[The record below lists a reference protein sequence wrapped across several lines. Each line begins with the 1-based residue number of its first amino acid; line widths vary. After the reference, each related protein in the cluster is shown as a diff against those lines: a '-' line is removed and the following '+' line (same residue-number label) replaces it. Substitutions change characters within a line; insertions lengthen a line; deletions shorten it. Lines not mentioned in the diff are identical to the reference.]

1 MIIIGEVFPPHVQII
16 VRLIILVD
24 DDDII
29 GPICPPFTGEELQ
42 KFLEAVHLL
51 MGKITIEFLQR
62 LMDTDAKERFNALF
76 LFRLYFID
84 ILQFKFLRTLFVTTE
99 AGMGVHRH
107 AKRQYIRR
115 FNAIVKNL

>member
-1 MIIIGEVFPPHVQII
+1 MIIIGEVFLPHVQII
-16 VRLIILVD
+16 VRLIVLVD

-29 GPICPPFTGEELQ
+29 GPICPPFTAEELEELL
-42 KFLEAVHLL
+42 KAVHLL

-62 LMDTDAKERFNALF
+62 LVDTDAKERFNALF
-76 LFRLYFID
+76 LFRLYLID

-107 AKRQYIRR
+107 AKRQYLGR
-115 FNAIVKNL
+115 FNAIVESL